1 MEVRSDYP
9 LPSPLRLDLGT
20 VDNTPQHSDRA
31 RTARDHLKIYYS
43 DFLRVPTAHGLA
55 YMDQK
60 ESLVDCEELLAWTA
74 QAQPRSR
81 VDAFPLLAIC
91 RDLLSRMSK
100 KELKLSSRR
109 IKELEAELAQA
120 HATIEVQAAELNELR
135 AGHVR
140 ANICC
145 IDSPW
150 LPYTRKAHQK
160 VQGKRHDDFHS
171 AGRQGI
177 GCGRSECWYGCLASH
192 MKYAGELSERMPRMA
207 LRIIGE
213 YVMIVGENGFL
224 STFSRVRTRAVD
236 SLSKISRSMG
246 NRPHLLPSRVQA
258 R

>member
-20 VDNTPQHSDRA
+20 VDNPPQHSDRA

-140 ANICC
+140 AIICY
-145 IDSPW
+145 IDSSL
-150 LPYTRKAHQK
+150 LPYTRKAK
-160 VQGKRHDDFHS
+160 RYKEKDMTFFIAQGGRES
-171 AGRQGI
+171 AVVVRNAGMNA
-177 GCGRSECWYGCLASH
+177 LAPKINARES
-192 MKYAGELSERMPRMA
+192 SERM
-207 LRIIGE
+207 
-213 YVMIVGENGFL
+213 
-224 STFSRVRTRAVD
+224 
-236 SLSKISRSMG
+236 
-246 NRPHLLPSRVQA
+246 
-258 R
+258 

>member
-20 VDNTPQHSDRA
+20 VDNPPQHSDRA

-140 ANICC
+140 AIICY
-145 IDSPW
+145 IDSPL
-150 LPYTRKAHQK
+150 LPYTRKAK
-160 VQGKRHDDFHS
+160 RYKEKDMTFFIAQGGRES
-171 AGRQGI
+171 AVVVRNAGMNA
-177 GCGRSECWYGCLASH
+177 LAPKINARES
-192 MKYAGELSERMPRMA
+192 SERM
-207 LRIIGE
+207 
-213 YVMIVGENGFL
+213 
-224 STFSRVRTRAVD
+224 
-236 SLSKISRSMG
+236 
-246 NRPHLLPSRVQA
+246 
-258 R
+258 